1 MSYTVFARKYR
12 PQTFDDVVGQDH
24 ITQTLKNAILQ
35 NRLAH
40 AYLFV
45 GPRGTG
51 KTSSARILAKALNCL
66 KSDSPTVEPC
76 GECDSCKEITA
87 GNSLDV
93 LEFDAASNT
102 QVEKVRD
109 IIIDN
114 VKFMPARGRF
124 KVYLVDEVHML
135 STGSFNALLKTL
147 EEPPS
152 HVKFLFAT
160 TDVQKL
166 PATILSRC
174 QRFDLKRIGAPVIA
188 GHLLKIAA
196 NEGIELSA
204 DAALAIAVG
213 ADGGM
218 RDAESML
225 DQLVAFCG
233 GAIGEEQVLSVF
245 GFSSRQKISDLCAAL
260 MAQDAPQVLTLIHE
274 QADAG
279 RDLTQLLSDVISHLR
294 NLLLAQA
301 DPDGLVPELGAEL
314 VAALQSQCAN
324 IERERLL
331 ELIDLFASA
340 EQRMKWAANKQM
352 HLEVAMLRAIHAV
365 SQVTLSEVIDTLT
378 AIREGREP
386 AAKKPAPHAPVALP
400 KPKPPVIP
408 SETQL
413 AKSPEPATRPP
424 AKPAAKPLEKIQ
436 PPLDE
441 LFSGAQKQER
451 KTEGNQTV
459 PRPQS
464 KSENTTVQNSPVE
477 ELAAPRVAEP
487 AANSGARDPSRIWP
501 ELVTLVRQRRPLISM
516 WLESG
521 ALLSVGAGKAVLGFS
536 KDQNLALDFIQ
547 QSNNKIFL
555 EEVLTEIVG
564 APTAL
569 LCEKH
574 DSVELVP
581 VEKPAAPQA
590 EKARDPM
597 EEFKDDPLIR
607 KALELFKARLES
619 N

>member
-1 MSYTVFARKYR
+1 
-12 PQTFDDVVGQDH
+12 
-24 ITQTLKNAILQ
+24 
-35 NRLAH
+35 
-40 AYLFV
+40 
-45 GPRGTG
+45 
-51 KTSSARILAKALNCL
+51 
-66 KSDSPTVEPC
+66 
-76 GECDSCKEITA
+76 
-87 GNSLDV
+87 
-93 LEFDAASNT
+93 
-102 QVEKVRD
+102 
-109 IIIDN
+109 
-114 VKFMPARGRF
+114 
-124 KVYLVDEVHML
+124 
-135 STGSFNALLKTL
+135 
-147 EEPPS
+147 
-152 HVKFLFAT
+152 
-160 TDVQKL
+160 
-166 PATILSRC
+166 
-174 QRFDLKRIGAPVIA
+174 VIA

-196 NEGIELSA
+196 NEGIDLSA

-233 GAIGEEQVLSVF
+233 GAIGEDQVLSVF
-245 GFSSRQKISDLCAAL
+245 GFSSRQKISDLCSAL

-274 QADAG
+274 QAEAG

-301 DPDGLVPELGAEL
+301 DPDGLVPELGSDL
-314 VAALQSQCAN
+314 VEALQSQCAN

-386 AAKKPAPHAPVALP
+386 AAKKPVSRAPAPLP
-400 KPKPPVIP
+400 KPKAPVIP
-408 SETQL
+408 TETQL
-413 AKSPEPATRPP
+413 AKPPQPAQLSPAEPS
-424 AKPAAKPLEKIQ
+424 AKASEKTQPL
-436 PPLDE
+436 PDE
-441 LFSGAQKQER
+441 LFSGAQKR
-451 KTEGNQTV
+451 ANKAAANQPVT
-459 PRPQS
+459 PPQA
-464 KSENTTVQNSPVE
+464 KSENTPPHNSPLE
-477 ELAAPRVAEP
+477 EVAAPRVAEP
-487 AANSGARDPSRIWP
+487 ALSSRARDPRHIWP
-501 ELVTLVRQRRPLISM
+501 ELVTRVRELRPLISM
-516 WLESG
+516 WLESS
-521 ALLSVGAGKAVLGFS
+521 ALISIGGGKAVLGFS
-536 KDQNLALDFIQ
+536 KDQNLAFDFIQ

-555 EEVLTEIVG
+555 EEILTEIVG
-564 APTAL
+564 EPTVL

-581 VEKPAAPQA
+581 VQKPAAPLA

>member
-1 MSYTVFARKYR
+1 
-12 PQTFDDVVGQDH
+12 
-24 ITQTLKNAILQ
+24 
-35 NRLAH
+35 
-40 AYLFV
+40 
-45 GPRGTG
+45 
-51 KTSSARILAKALNCL
+51 
-66 KSDSPTVEPC
+66 
-76 GECDSCKEITA
+76 
-87 GNSLDV
+87 
-93 LEFDAASNT
+93 
-102 QVEKVRD
+102 
-109 IIIDN
+109 
-114 VKFMPARGRF
+114 
-124 KVYLVDEVHML
+124 
-135 STGSFNALLKTL
+135 
-147 EEPPS
+147 
-152 HVKFLFAT
+152 
-160 TDVQKL
+160 
-166 PATILSRC
+166 
-174 QRFDLKRIGAPVIA
+174 
-188 GHLLKIAA
+188 
-196 NEGIELSA
+196 
-204 DAALAIAVG
+204 
-213 ADGGM
+213 
-218 RDAESML
+218 
-225 DQLVAFCG
+225 
-233 GAIGEEQVLSVF
+233 
-245 GFSSRQKISDLCAAL
+245 

-436 PPLDE
+436 TPPDE
-441 LFSGAQKQER
+441 LFSGVQKQER

-459 PRPQS
+459 PRPHS

-516 WLESG
+516 WIESG

-581 VEKPAAPQA
+581 VEKPAVPQA